1 VVESLDA
8 EEVDKG
14 VSDLTH
20 QLNMGLGISLAYIT
34 AVCEIESEVH
44 EVELTRDN
52 LNISQHEVGIGA
64 AHFIQDVV

>member
-20 QLNMGLGISLAYIT
+20 QLNKGLGISLAYIT

-44 EVELTRDN
+44 EVELTGDN
-52 LNISQHEVGIGA
+52 LDVSEYQAGIGF